1 MTQVL
6 ARDCQEM
13 RDETGCVG
21 AAIVPEKKWAQAL
34 GAELIDLVQ
43 AFRWGK
49 GKSVTR
55 HMDFYYRACLWYN
68 M

>member
-1 MTQVL
+1 M
-6 ARDCQEM
+6 
-13 RDETGCVG
+13 G

-49 GKSVTR
+49 GKSVTM